1 MVEPSTINGLS
12 YTSGGSSTAFYSNGQ
27 ISRSTLFPAGQV
39 IDDIVYAWHF
49 IYFYPDGQT
58 KQGQLEGDQ
67 TITNHGTEYSLEDD
81 DWIRF
86 RADGTYHSHGAVDWN
101 F

>member
-1 MVEPSTINGLS
+1 M
-12 YTSGGSSTAFYSNGQ
+12 
-27 ISRSTLFPAGQV
+27 PAGQV
-39 IDDIVYAWHF
+39 IDDIVYASHF

-86 RADGTYHSHGAVDWN
+86 RSDGTYHSHGAVDWN